1 MSEPFWE
8 ANLILHVLAGSR
20 AHGLATEESDTDTR
34 GVCIP
39 PAPYLVG
46 LSSFEQHQDDKGDH
60 VVYSLSKFVRLALAG
75 NPNIIESLFV
85 DDSDVLHA
93 TVAGGRLREAREL
106 FLTRTVGER
115 FVRYA
120 MDQLQRIQRH
130 YRWLKNPPSSKPR
143 QEDWDAVRDGSRW
156 RFPHTDAERG
166 YRAALKEWQQFERW
180 RAERN
185 PVRAALEE
193 RHGYDTKHAMH
204 LCRLLKMGREVLV
217 DGVVLVRRPDAEWL
231 RGIRDGALSYEQL
244 IDWAAP
250 YVETLPDWIEQSR
263 LPAEPDREAAEAL
276 VVDLHLEALARL
288 TDGLQA
294 RQPRG

>member
-20 AHGLATEESDTDTR
+20 AHGLATKDSDTDTR

-46 LSSFEQHQDDKGDH
+46 LSSFEQHQDAKGDH

-85 DDSDVLHA
+85 DEADALHV
-93 TVAGGRLREAREL
+93 TVAGERLRAARDL

-120 MDQLQRIQRH
+120 LDQLQRIQRH
-130 YRWLKNPPSSKPR
+130 YRWLKSPPSSKPR
-143 QEDWDAVRDGSRW
+143 QEDWDAVQDGSRW

-185 PVRAALEE
+185 PARAALEE

-217 DGVVLVRRPDAEWL
+217 DGVVLVRRPDADWL

-244 IDWAAP
+244 IEWAGP
-250 YVETLPDWIEQSR
+250 YVEAPPDWIEQSR
-263 LPAEPDREAAEAL
+263 LPAAPNAEAAEAL
-276 VVDLHLEALARL
+276 VVELHLESLAESTRA
-288 TDGLQA
+288 GRSRA
-294 RQPRG
+294 GR